1 MIVANRLTDGRVVFL
16 ADDARWVESIQD
28 GLVIESDALRVEL
41 LKAAERAV
49 ETGIVVDP
57 YLIDVVIEDGR
68 RCPLQLRESIRAF
81 GPTVSDPTVS

>member
-28 GLVIESDALRVEL
+28 GLVIESDALQAEL
-41 LKAAERAV
+41 LGHAERAV
-49 ETGIVVDP
+49 ETGLVVDP

-68 RCPLQLRESIRAF
+68 RRPSQLRESIRAF
-81 GPTVSDPTVS
+81 GPTV

>member
-16 ADDARWVESIQD
+16 AEDDRWVESIQN
-28 GLVIESDALRVEL
+28 GLVIESDALQVEL
-41 LKAAERAV
+41 LEHAERAV

-68 RCPLQLRESIRAF
+68 RRPLQLRESIRAF
-81 GPTVSDPTVS
+81 GPTVSDPTVR